1 MFLQE
6 DLLWPFYLLF
16 CGLLRR
22 GVLME
27 LIVFTSY
34 FSNHEPNR
42 LDVRRGI

>member
-6 DLLWPFYLLF
+6 DLQWPFYLLF

-27 LIVFTSY
+27 LIFFTGY
-34 FSNHEPNR
+34 FPNHESNCF
-42 LDVRRGI
+42 DVRRGI